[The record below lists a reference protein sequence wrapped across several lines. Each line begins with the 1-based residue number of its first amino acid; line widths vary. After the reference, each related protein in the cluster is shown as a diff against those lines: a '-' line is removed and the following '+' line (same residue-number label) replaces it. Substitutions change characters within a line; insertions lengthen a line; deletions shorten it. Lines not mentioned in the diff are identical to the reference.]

1 MITKLVLTNFKKH
14 ENLTLTFSE
23 GLSALRGSNEAGKSS
38 LFQSIVYAFFGA
50 RALPLTLAQ
59 TVTYDK
65 PEASLKVEL
74 DFVFEGTTYKIVRS
88 KSGAV
93 ITNGTVSA
101 NGQTEVTKFVEGLFG
116 VNADAATKLMIASQN
131 GLRGALESG
140 EAVPLIEKLAN
151 IDLIDGLISK
161 IQDQLPS
168 GNTSTLV
175 ASIAEIDKLEEP
187 KLDTSDLEPAVE
199 FTKAAL
205 ALVEQEFKTL
215 VDSDDVDEGYHRTV
229 VARITADKQVY
240 ATLGA
245 SVVELAKQIEQPPVP
260 PTADIELLKSKQAQT
275 VEARNTLLAYQS
287 FTSLEQ
293 SQSGLTGDYA
303 AITAGLTDEVDNLNR
318 SSSKCRSD
326 IAAAEARLIT
336 STSCGLCGKDLK
348 DVPEVM
354 GKNKLLHIE
363 IEGNTLR
370 LNACIDRLAELKK
383 FAATLAS
390 YAAADRAARAC
401 YSKWQ
406 NYVTLDETVYPAK
419 VSWAVSTDFSSDL
432 EDYTTEIKLA
442 EAAWSKYNQAV
453 AVRAERVSRFEDLQ
467 RKYTDM
473 VVDLDALAVSE
484 KALADKQVIQA
495 QIRSKQSECY
505 NAMAAVKVAEHALTR
520 AKDRY
525 AVELEGYNKAQ
536 GSKQSLQR
544 VLEDTQKNNALIKKL
559 REVRPVVAARLW
571 AIVLASVSTYFS
583 RIRGESTII
592 TRTSNGFQANGRA
605 VEGLSGST
613 LDALG
618 LAIRM
623 ALGKTFL
630 PSVGFLLLDEPS
642 AGMDDD
648 REAAML
654 GLLST
659 VDYEQVI
666 VVTHSTLADS
676 FAANVVTL

>member
-1 MITKLVLTNFKKH
+1 
-14 ENLTLTFSE
+14 
-23 GLSALRGSNEAGKSS
+23 
-38 LFQSIVYAFFGA
+38 
-50 RALPLTLAQ
+50 
-59 TVTYDK
+59 
-65 PEASLKVEL
+65 
-74 DFVFEGTTYKIVRS
+74 
-88 KSGAV
+88 
-93 ITNGTVSA
+93 
-101 NGQTEVTKFVEGLFG
+101 
-116 VNADAATKLMIASQN
+116 
-131 GLRGALESG
+131 
-140 EAVPLIEKLAN
+140 
-151 IDLIDGLISK
+151 
-161 IQDQLPS
+161 
-168 GNTSTLV
+168 
-175 ASIAEIDKLEEP
+175 
-187 KLDTSDLEPAVE
+187 
-199 FTKAAL
+199 
-205 ALVEQEFKTL
+205 
-215 VDSDDVDEGYHRTV
+215 
-229 VARITADKQVY
+229 
-240 ATLGA
+240 
-245 SVVELAKQIEQPPVP
+245 
-260 PTADIELLKSKQAQT
+260 
-275 VEARNTLLAYQS
+275 
-287 FTSLEQ
+287 
-293 SQSGLTGDYA
+293 
-303 AITAGLTDEVDNLNR
+303 
-318 SSSKCRSD
+318 
-326 IAAAEARLIT
+326 
-336 STSCGLCGKDLK
+336 
-348 DVPEVM
+348 
-354 GKNKLLHIE
+354 
-363 IEGNTLR
+363 
-370 LNACIDRLAELKK
+370 
-383 FAATLAS
+383 
-390 YAAADRAARAC
+390 
-401 YSKWQ
+401 
-406 NYVTLDETVYPAK
+406 
-419 VSWAVSTDFSSDL
+419 
-432 EDYTTEIKLA
+432 
-442 EAAWSKYNQAV
+442 
-453 AVRAERVSRFEDLQ
+453 
-467 RKYTDM
+467 M
-473 VVDLDALAVSE
+473 VVDLDALVVSE

-583 RIRGESTII
+583 RIRGEATII